1 MTDSQPRIMVNDD
14 GWIMGAYGPPLTPD
28 ILREKMIDPYED
40 SPVDVFLWSV
50 GGHDVYDFETDVG
63 ERFGYGYSDEALG
76 GQMCE
81 RRDNLRFLC
90 DNHGGP
96 VTVISQLCREAGM
109 RFFPSV
115 RMNEHY
121 DIDEMAPNYGQLR
134 RTKPHLLIGLPGEA
148 IPKGTLE
155 WGIRT
160 GLNYAVPDVREYM
173 LKIIFELVEEFEI
186 DGIEL
191 DFMRHPA
198 FFRVEEAFAQRH
210 LITEMVRLV
219 RAKLDTVGSIRHSHI
234 DLAVRV
240 PPTLTDSRRIGLD
253 AEEWV
258 REGLVDILI
267 AGGGFIPFEMP
278 IASFVGLA
286 NESSSRVFGCF
297 EGLRPLLDKEA
308 LRAVATRYWAHG
320 VDGLYFFNY
329 YSMPSDW
336 KKNFLSELVD
346 PSAMVEKNKQYQ
358 IDSSG
363 RSEPT
368 SQLGFSFSNAIPKA
382 QLPVC
387 LRETP
392 SGCGLVLFIDLSD
405 DIKVNSP
412 DRCILGF
419 NFESMIN
426 EQLLS
431 LSFNG
436 CPIDWQADQQNPHL
450 WSTTQ
455 YNADWDK
462 YPSRVKETLGDD
474 GWQVEFKIFP
484 SALEAGVN
492 ELELTMQK
500 GNPIWLLGVRLWLQY
515 GDDD

>member
-1 MTDSQPRIMVNDD
+1 
-14 GWIMGAYGPPLTPD
+14 
-28 ILREKMIDPYED
+28 
-40 SPVDVFLWSV
+40 
-50 GGHDVYDFETDVG
+50 
-63 ERFGYGYSDEALG
+63 
-76 GQMCE
+76 
-81 RRDNLRFLC
+81 
-90 DNHGGP
+90 
-96 VTVISQLCREAGM
+96 
-109 RFFPSV
+109 
-115 RMNEHY
+115 
-121 DIDEMAPNYGQLR
+121 
-134 RTKPHLLIGLPGEA
+134 
-148 IPKGTLE
+148 
-155 WGIRT
+155 
-160 GLNYAVPDVREYM
+160 
-173 LKIIFELVEEFEI
+173 
-186 DGIEL
+186 
-191 DFMRHPA
+191 
-198 FFRVEEAFAQRH
+198 
-210 LITEMVRLV
+210 
-219 RAKLDTVGSIRHSHI
+219 
-234 DLAVRV
+234 
-240 PPTLTDSRRIGLD
+240 
-253 AEEWV
+253 
-258 REGLVDILI
+258 
-267 AGGGFIPFEMP
+267 
-278 IASFVGLA
+278 
-286 NESSSRVFGCF
+286 
-297 EGLRPLLDKEA
+297 
-308 LRAVATRYWAHG
+308 
-320 VDGLYFFNY
+320 
-329 YSMPSDW
+329 MPSDW

-387 LRETP
+387 LRETL

-431 LSFNG
+431 LSFNA

-462 YPSRVKETLGDD
+462 YPSRVKETSGDD

-515 GDDD
+515 GD